1 VKDFGIKYPVAVDNK
16 LAIWRAF
23 DNRYWPAQYLADA
36 KGRIRYHHFGEGGEE
51 RTEAAIRQLLTEN
64 GARLGAMAGPADQS
78 GARAAADFAAVK
90 SPETYLGTAR
100 MKNFV
105 SPGGARRDVAT
116 YTVPDALSLNQ
127 WGLTGRWVIGSQ
139 SARLAAPGGTI
150 RFRFEA
156 RDVHLV
162 LGSADG
168 KPIRFQVTL
177 DDRAPGTDHGGDIDA
192 AGNGTVTGHRLYQL
206 IRQRDPKGEHVFEIR
221 FLDPGVEAYAFT
233 FG

>member
-1 VKDFGIKYPVAVDNK
+1 
-16 LAIWRAF
+16 
-23 DNRYWPAQYLADA
+23 
-36 KGRIRYHHFGEGGEE
+36 
-51 RTEAAIRQLLTEN
+51 
-64 GARLGAMAGPADQS
+64 MAGPADQS

-127 WGLTGRWVIGSQ
+127 WGLTGRWVIGPQ

-177 DDRAPGTDHGGDIDA
+177 DDRSPGNDHGGEIDA
-192 AGNGTVTGHRLYQL
+192 AGNGRVTGHRLYQL